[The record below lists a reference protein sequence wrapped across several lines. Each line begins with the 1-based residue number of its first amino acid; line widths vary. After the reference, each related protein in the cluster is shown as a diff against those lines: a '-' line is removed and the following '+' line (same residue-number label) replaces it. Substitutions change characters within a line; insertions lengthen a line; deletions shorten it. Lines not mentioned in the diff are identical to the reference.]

1 MRTPQKLPEVIT
13 EEQLQAIVNSTKNNK
28 HKLAFML
35 GFYECMRVSEVAKLK
50 PENVN
55 REMKLLN
62 IKQAKGSKDRNIPIA
77 PEVLRGLKYLPVG
90 SEKAKDFGIR
100 ALQIAFKKKV
110 NEVLKRDDIHFHTLR
125 HSGIT
130 HYLTKKKWSSLEVQ
144 RIAGHSK
151 VSITEI
157 YAHINPQNLVDRMW
171 EV

>member
-77 PEVLRGLKYLPVG
+77 PEV
-90 SEKAKDFGIR
+90 
-100 ALQIAFKKKV
+100 
-110 NEVLKRDDIHFHTLR
+110 
-125 HSGIT
+125 
-130 HYLTKKKWSSLEVQ
+130 
-144 RIAGHSK
+144 
-151 VSITEI
+151 
-157 YAHINPQNLVDRMW
+157 
-171 EV
+171 